1 MLWWSVA
8 VQRLSRVW
16 LFATPWTTAHQAS
29 LSITSSQGLLRLM
42 SIKSVMPP
50 NHLISVVPFC
60 FCLQPLPA
68 SGSFLRN
75 QFFTSGGQSIR
86 ASASA
91 SVLSFNEYSRLISF
105 RMEML
110 SFKPTFSLSSFT
122 FIKCQIMVWSPC
134 RPKDS
139 QESSPTPQFKSIK
152 SWRSALFIVQLSHP
166 YMTTGKNIAL
176 TWWTFVGKAMSL
188 LLNMLCRLVIAFLPR
203 SMCLLILWLP
213 SPSAVI
219 LEPKEIKCHCFHF
232 FPTYLPWSDGT
243 GCHDLSF
250 VNVVPAYSLSP
261 FTSSRGSLVPL
272 HFLPLEWYHL
282 HIWGYWYFS
291 QQSWFQ
297 LVLHPAWHFAWCT
310 LHMKNWKEG
319 ESRSIVSNYLWP
331 HEILQVRILEWVA
344 FPFSRESSQPRIE
357 PRSPTLQADS
367 LPAKP
372 QGKPK
377 NTGVGSLSLLQRIF
391 PTQDSNWGLLVCRWI
406 LYQLS

>member
-139 QESSPTPQFKSIK
+139 QESSPTPQFKSINCL
-152 SWRSALFIVQLSHP
+152 ALSFFP
-166 YMTTGKNIAL
+166 
-176 TWWTFVGKAMSL
+176 SL
-188 LLNMLCRLVIAFLPR
+188 IKHKTPSNSNYPDIPAT
-203 SMCLLILWLP
+203 
-213 SPSAVI
+213 SPSSCITGFPASHC
-219 LEPKEIKCHCFHF
+219 LELRTCSSF
-232 FPTYLPWSDGT
+232 FK
-243 GCHDLSF
+243 F
-250 VNVVPAYSLSP
+250 
-261 FTSSRGSLVPL
+261 F
-272 HFLPLEWYHL
+272 
-282 HIWGYWYFS
+282 
-291 QQSWFQ
+291 
-297 LVLHPAWHFAWCT
+297 
-310 LHMKNWKEG
+310 
-319 ESRSIVSNYLWP
+319 
-331 HEILQVRILEWVA
+331 
-344 FPFSRESSQPRIE
+344 
-357 PRSPTLQADS
+357 
-367 LPAKP
+367 
-372 QGKPK
+372 
-377 NTGVGSLSLLQRIF
+377 
-391 PTQDSNWGLLVCRWI
+391 
-406 LYQLS
+406 